1 MNKIE
6 KAIYDV
12 ELHKENKERE
22 ILISKTE
29 FNTLVQ
35 QLKMIKNIQS
45 DDSVPY
51 YSNDKSNITEKP

>member
-6 KAIYDV
+6 RAIYDV
-12 ELHKENKERE
+12 ELHIENKERE

-35 QLKMIKNIQS
+35 QLKMLKNIQS

>member
-35 QLKMIKNIQS
+35 QLKMLKNIQS